1 MEALDA
7 IDLVE
12 KIERQEEEA
21 NQEILVDH
29 GNAAIRKIFA
39 QSDSKFLSKF
49 RMTKPTFWKLL
60 AEIIF
65 SI

>member
-12 KIERQEEEA
+12 EIERQEEEA
-21 NQEILVDH
+21 NQENLADH
-29 GNAAIRKIFA
+29 GNTATRKIFS
-39 QSDSKFLSKF
+39 QSDFKFLSKF
-49 RMTKPTFWKLL
+49 RMTKATFWKLL
-60 AEIIF
+60 AEVIF